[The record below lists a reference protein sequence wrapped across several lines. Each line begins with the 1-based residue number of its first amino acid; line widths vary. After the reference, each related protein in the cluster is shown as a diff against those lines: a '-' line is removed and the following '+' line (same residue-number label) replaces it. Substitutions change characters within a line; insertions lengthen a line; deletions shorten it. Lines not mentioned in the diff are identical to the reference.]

1 MALSFSF
8 PYVGT
13 PAFYTG
19 TNTSGLVPDIFP
31 VAINGRPYMVDQSS
45 NQFVRGYEPRVR
57 DSVDQSTAPGEAA
70 INPGGL
76 WRRGEVSWHLGA
88 GQKYAD
94 TAEAQDYRFFRS
106 KGVNPWTKGQLTLLN
121 GTKLALSTSATNL
134 PMVEV
139 NGYLYVGDGQTL
151 KYTQNPFAS
160 SPTWTSVTTGAP
172 ATTNIN
178 DITTDG
184 KQVYVSY
191 VNEGILMTTPG
202 GTSLADHYATSGGTF
217 NYTRLGFAKGFV
229 LGFHNDTSN
238 SHVHAVPYAASTS
251 HGSAVATIRDPNFT
265 CAGFAGGQ
273 SHIYVAGRS
282 NDQGLVY
289 RLGIK
294 TDGTIDVAVV
304 ALEFPT
310 GEYPTAI
317 YSYLGAI
324 LVGTNKG
331 VRYCTADTA
340 GNLIAGALIPTS
352 GDVQGFTAEDRFV
365 WFGWSAY
372 DSTSTGLGRL
382 DLSVFIAP
390 NTPAFASDLMYSST
404 NAVKSLETF
413 SNKRVYAVSGV
424 GVVAEDSANL
434 VTSGSIETG
443 IYRWGIPDR
452 KFVAFVDT
460 RAHPLVGSIQ
470 SEMSL
475 DEGEWLNLGTWDTD
489 AGIENSFPGD
499 DNRSIEAKFRF
510 TLDRA
515 TATTGPTLTRWT
527 ARAYAAPFRSEV
539 FQVPVLLHDRVRAR
553 DKDHFFDPDYEL
565 SQLKDLIA
573 NPRIVTLQIGYE
585 TVSVITEDI
594 QWIPRDGRDRKWLWD
609 GTAIV
614 TMRSVQD

>member
-1 MALSFSF
+1 MALTFSF
-8 PYVGT
+8 PFVGT

-19 TNTSGLVPDIFP
+19 TSTANVVPDVFP
-31 VAINGRPYMVDQSS
+31 VAIAGRPYMIDLKS
-45 NQFVRGYEPRVR
+45 NQFTRGFEPRVR

-76 WRRGEVSWHLGA
+76 WRRGEVSWHQGA
-88 GQKYAD
+88 GQRYAD

-121 GTKLALSTSATNL
+121 ATKLALSTSSTNL

-151 KYTQNPFAS
+151 KYTQDPFAS
-160 SPTWTSVTTGAP
+160 SPSWTSVTTGAP
-172 ATTNIN
+172 ATTAIN

-202 GTSLADHYATSGGTF
+202 GASLTDHYATSGGTY

-229 LGFHNDTSN
+229 LGFHNDTST

-251 HGSAVATIRDPNFT
+251 HGTAVAEIRDPGFT
-265 CAGFAGGQ
+265 CVGFAGGQ

-382 DLSVFIAP
+382 DLSTFIAA
-390 NTPAFASDLMYSST
+390 NTPAHASDLMYTST

-413 SNKRVYAVSGV
+413 SSKRVYAVSGI
-424 GVVAEDSANL
+424 GVVAEDATNL
-434 VTSGSIETG
+434 VAAGELETG
-443 IYRWGIPDR
+443 VYRWGIPDR
-452 KFVAFVDT
+452 KFIARVDT
-460 RAHPLVGSIQ
+460 RALPLNGSVE
-470 SEMSL
+470 SHMVL
-475 DEGEWLNLGTWDTD
+475 DGGSYRSLGTWSDEGD
-489 AGIENSFPGD
+489 VENSFAGSD
-499 DNRSIEAKFRF
+499 DRAIEARFKFV
-510 TLDRA
+510 LNRA
-515 TATTGPTLTRWT
+515 SALVGPTFTRWT

-539 FQVPVLLHDRVRAR
+539 FRLPILLHSTIRVW
-553 DKDHFFDPDYEL
+553 DKDYFFDVDGEL
-565 SQLKDLIA
+565 AFLRDLIQA
-573 NPRIVTLQIGYE
+573 PQIVALQYRHE
-585 TVSVITEDI
+585 TVSAIVEDLEFS
-594 QWIPRDGRDRKWLWD
+594 PVDGKNREWLWE
-609 GTAIV
+609 GTVVV
-614 TMRSVQD
+614 TMRSVQE

>member
-1 MALSFSF
+1 MALTFSF
-8 PYVGT
+8 PFVGT
-13 PAFYTG
+13 PAFYSG
-19 TNTSGLVPDIFP
+19 TVTTGLVPDIFP
-31 VAINGRPYMVDQSS
+31 VAIAGRPYMVDLRSG
-45 NQFVRGYEPRVR
+45 QFTRGFEPRVR

-88 GQKYAD
+88 SQKYAD
-94 TAEAQDYRFFRS
+94 TAEGQDYRFFRS
-106 KGVNPWTKGQLTLLN
+106 KGVNPWVKGQLTLLN
-121 GTKLALSTSATNL
+121 TTKLALSTSATNL

-160 SPTWTSVTTGAP
+160 SPSWTSVTTGAP

-202 GTSLADHYATSGGTF
+202 GASLTDHYATSGGTF

-229 LGFHNDTSN
+229 LGFHNDTSD
-238 SHVHAVPYAASTS
+238 SHVHAVPYAASTG

-317 YSYLGAI
+317 YAYLGAI

-340 GNLIAGALIPTS
+340 GNLIAGALIPTA
-352 GDVQGFTAEDRFV
+352 GDVQGFTGEDRFV

-382 DLSVFIAP
+382 DLSTFIAA
-390 NTPAFASDLMYSST
+390 NTPAHASDLMYGST

-413 SNKRVYAVSGV
+413 SSKRVYAVSGI
-424 GVVAEDSANL
+424 GVVVEDADNL
-434 VTSGSIETG
+434 VASGEIETG

-452 KFVAFVDT
+452 KFIARVDT
-460 RAHPLVGSIQ
+460 RALPLDGSID
-470 SEMSL
+470 SYMAL
-475 DEGEWLNLGTWDTD
+475 DGADYETLGNWNDPD
-489 AGIENSFPGD
+489 AVENSFVGSD
-499 DNRSIEAKFRF
+499 IRAIEARFKFQ
-510 TLDRA
+510 LNRA
-515 TATTGPTLTRWT
+515 SALVGPVFTRWT

-539 FQVPVLLHDRVRAR
+539 FRIPLLLHSNIRVW
-553 DKDHFFDPDYEL
+553 DKDYFFDVDEEL
-565 SQLKDLIA
+565 AFLRELINSPA
-573 NPRIVTLQIGYE
+573 VVTLQFRNE
-585 TVSVITEDI
+585 TISAIVEDMEFS
-594 QWIPRDGRDRKWLWD
+594 PVDGKDREWLWE
-609 GTAIV
+609 GTAVV
-614 TMRSVQD
+614 TMRSVQE